1 MPNLFTKAMKWLAK
15 SETGPQLADEAGAIG
30 WTTTDDELK
39 KPKPFTYA
47 IARDMI
53 KNPTIAL
60 ARSVFS
66 GPIASG
72 EWSVESDEGV
82 DEARLDFI
90 REEIIDRRQ
99 DIMSTILRGIL
110 DHGWSPFEKVFAV
123 RSDGRIGL
131 AKLKPLLHDLTT
143 ILIEGKTG
151 AFTGFRQEKPT
162 RDVDV
167 PLDNSLLVP
176 FQVEGTNWYGQ
187 GLLENSYDPWRKWTS
202 SNAGADRYDRKVA
215 GSHWVVH
222 YPKKKQT
229 LDANDKRVS
238 NLDLAKDLLASLE
251 ANGCVAIPTA
261 LDDLTGWKIELM
273 SDQGGGATN
282 FVPRLEYLDRQMF
295 RGFLMPERTA
305 MEGRFGTKA
314 EAATHIDVAITTMEL
329 VDRHIT
335 RHINWYLVDQL
346 LALNWGDE
354 ARGTVW
360 LSSAPLADIKRELIV
375 ELYKKIIDNPQGFMA
390 EIDSIDRDAI
400 KEQLGIPI
408 NQDEE
413 DEERLSVLPLPG
425 VDPDDDEL
433 AASMNKIYDKE
444 QT

>member
-1 MPNLFTKAMKWLAK
+1 MPNLFTNAVKWL
-15 SETGPQLADEAGAIG
+15 SRSRTGPQLTDEAGAIG
-30 WTTTDDELK
+30 WATTDDELK

-47 IARDMI
+47 VARQMI
-53 KNPTIAL
+53 KNPTVAL

-90 REEIIDRRQ
+90 REEIVGRRQ
-99 DIMSTILRGIL
+99 DIMSTILHGIM
-110 DHGWSPFEKVFAV
+110 DHGWSPFEKVFGV
-123 RSDGRIGL
+123 RADGRVGL

-143 ILIEGKTG
+143 ILIDAKTG

-162 RDVDV
+162 RDVNV
-167 PLDNSLLVP
+167 SLDTSLLVP
-176 FQVEGTNWYGQ
+176 FQVEGTDWYGH
-187 GLLENSYDPWRKWTS
+187 GLLENAHDAFLKWTS

-229 LDANDKRVS
+229 LDDTATRVS
-238 NLDLAKDLLASLE
+238 NLDIAKDLLAALE

-261 LDDLTGWKIELM
+261 LDDLTGWKIELL

-282 FVPRLEYLDRQMF
+282 FVPRLEYLDRQLF
-295 RGFLMPERTA
+295 RAFLMPERTA

-335 RHINWYLVDQL
+335 RHINWYVVDQL
-346 LALNWGDE
+346 LALNFGDE
-354 ARGTVW
+354 ARGTVR

-408 NQDEE
+408 NQNEE
-413 DEERLSVLPLPG
+413 DEEWLSVVPLPG

-433 AASMNKIYDKE
+433 AASMGVIYSE
-444 QT
+444 SPR